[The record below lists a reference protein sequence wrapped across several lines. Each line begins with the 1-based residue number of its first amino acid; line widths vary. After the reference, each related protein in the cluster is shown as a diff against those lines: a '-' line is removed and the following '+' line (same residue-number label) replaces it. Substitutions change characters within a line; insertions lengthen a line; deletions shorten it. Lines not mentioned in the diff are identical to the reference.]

1 MTIVATIECEHGEP
15 KGADYC
21 ALCRWSGV
29 GSTPLS
35 LGEPKARN
43 TDPATSKRAAKE
55 VLPKVRTQA
64 FSLLVAHSRHPEGLT
79 DEEAC
84 LAAGLDPRIEYRTRC
99 STLRNLGLIE
109 DTLFTRE
116 SSMGRQNMVRVI
128 TSKGKEWI
136 RSQKW

>member
-1 MTIVATIECEHGEP
+1 MTIMEVKECEHGEP

-29 GSTPLS
+29 GRTVLPPIQPMSRKS
-35 LGEPKARN
+35 
-43 TDPATSKRAAKE
+43 DPATSKRAAVE
-55 VLPKVRTQA
+55 VLPKVKTQA
-64 FSLLVAHSRHPEGLT
+64 FSLLVAHSRNPNGLT

-84 LAAGLDPRIEYRTRC
+84 VAAGLDLRIEYRTRC

-109 DTLFTRE
+109 DTLFTRA

-128 TSKGKEWI
+128 TPKGREWI

>member
-1 MTIVATIECEHGEP
+1 MTIMATLECEHGEP
-15 KGADYC
+15 KGSDYC

-29 GSTPLS
+29 ASTVQLVQPM
-35 LGEPKARN
+35 ARN

-55 VLPKVRTQA
+55 ALPKVKTQA
-64 FSLLVAHSRHPEGLT
+64 FSLLIAHSRNPNGLT

-84 LAAGLDPRIEYRTRC
+84 VAAGLDLRIEYRTRC

-128 TSKGKEWI
+128 TPKGREWI

>member
-1 MTIVATIECEHGEP
+1 MTIMATKECEHGEP
-15 KGADYC
+15 KGSDYC

-29 GSTPLS
+29 GITAQTI
-35 LGEPKARN
+35 EPKARN

-55 VLPKVRTQA
+55 SLPKAGTQA
-64 FSLLVAHSRHPEGLT
+64 LALLIAHSRNRQGLT

-84 LAAGLDPRIEYRTRC
+84 IAARLDLRIEYRTRC

-128 TSKGKEWI
+128 TPKGIECI
-136 RSQKW
+136 RNTKW

>member
-1 MTIVATIECEHGEP
+1 MTLMATVECEHGEP
-15 KGADYC
+15 KGSDYC

-29 GSTPLS
+29 GTSIPIVQ
-35 LGEPKARN
+35 PMARN
-43 TDPATSKRAAKE
+43 TDPATSKKAAKE
-55 VLPKVRTQA
+55 ALPRVRTQA

-84 LAAGLDPRIEYRTRC
+84 LAAGLDLRIEYRTRC
-99 STLRNLGLIE
+99 STLRNLGLIA

-116 SSMGRQNMVRVI
+116 SSMGRANMVRVI
-128 TSKGKEWI
+128 TPKGQEWI

>member
-1 MTIVATIECEHGEP
+1 MTLMATLECEHGEP

-21 ALCRWSGV
+21 ALCRWSSV
-29 GSTPLS
+29 GSNTSIVQPM
-35 LGEPKARN
+35 AR
-43 TDPATSKRAAKE
+43 TSDPSTSKRAAVE
-55 VLPKVRTQA
+55 ALPKVRTQA
-64 FSLLVAHSRHPEGLT
+64 FSLLIAHSRNPQGLT

-84 LAAGLDPRIEYRTRC
+84 LAAGLDLRIEYRTRC

-128 TSKGKEWI
+128 TPKGQEWI